1 MIKTERLTGQGGS
14 SIQPIIKCAEVAQL
28 VRASPCHGEG
38 RGFEPRLSRHL
49 LHEKSHSFGDGFFV
63 PKSMDSDIWKP
74 CEACCT
80 ALRTPL
86 IRHKAVISLP

>member
-1 MIKTERLTGQGGS
+1 LTGQGTS

-49 LHEKSHSFGDGFFV
+49 FVAKGHLFGWLF
-63 PKSMDSDIWKP
+63 
-74 CEACCT
+74 C
-80 ALRTPL
+80 
-86 IRHKAVISLP
+86 

>member
-1 MIKTERLTGQGGS
+1 MIMTESLTGQGGS

-49 LHEKSHSFGDGFFV
+49 MDEKSHSIGDGFFV
-63 PKSMDSDIWKP
+63 LKSIDSDI
-74 CEACCT
+74 
-80 ALRTPL
+80 
-86 IRHKAVISLP
+86 